1 MRIIEERRLKDIT
14 NIINEY
20 QNKSENIMSFYK
32 NINKIKLESLQELY
46 SEKNNEFFDD
56 VSFVLDAITSIIA
69 KPHISNK
76 TEDIILRSDI
86 AGHISNEAFQMCYK
100 EPSLWKEKEYEM
112 VPEYVHHFQYTDDIK
127 IYENIFIGMLIDLID
142 IEVNTF
148 LDMYESLI
156 PSIDDT
162 QELREDKTI
171 EELIQYAKKLNRR
184 LRYIKGTYF
193 YKEVSKESLRGHVIT
208 PTNILTKDRLY
219 NYCFKFYKKFIQYTD
234 YEALLN
240 DLKKYYLVLI
250 IKNFK
255 ERKFV
260 LDEETK
266 ELSDVYFN
274 ANDFKININIKG
286 DYIKYTVEYKNIK
299 SVTNIYID
307 LNEETKDLNLDGD
320 FNYLLKIYNI
330 KSLDNNHLVFHNPK
344 LEQELIDYIIG
355 ESIKTYT
362 GKKEL
367 YTTYCPVCKSKEIEN
382 KKNLYICTSCNSS
395 YLFKDK
401 NTIWF
406 KKIRR
411 L

>member
-20 QNKSENIMSFYK
+20 QKKSENIISFYK

-100 EPSLWKEKEYEM
+100 EPSLWKEKDFEM
-112 VPEYVHHFQYTDDIK
+112 VPEYVHHFQYTDNIK

-148 LDMYESLI
+148 LEMYESLI
-156 PSIDDT
+156 PSIDET
-162 QELREDKTI
+162 MELREDKTI
-171 EELIQYAKKLNRR
+171 EELIQYAKKLDRR
-184 LRYIKGTYF
+184 LRYIKGTNF

-260 LDEETK
+260 LDEKTTD
-266 ELSDVYFN
+266 LSDVYFN
-274 ANDFKININIKG
+274 TNDFNINVNIKD
-286 DYIKYTVEYKNIK
+286 DYIKFTVEYKNIK

-330 KSLDNNHLVFHNPK
+330 KNLDNNHLVFHNPK
-344 LEQELIDYIIG
+344 LEQELIDYIIS

-382 KKNLYICTSCNSS
+382 KKNLYICSSCNSM